1 MNEQGYETLKR
12 FGEKVNKLSP
22 SERKKIEKMVG
33 EHKTFI
39 GAAWVYFNTLKTPT
53 PTLKT
58 PTPTLKTPTPKTP
71 TLKTP
76 TLKTPTLKTL
86 KAKSTAT
93 KEGKLTPYVKELEP
107 GIRTIHFKKL

>member
-53 PTLKT
+53 PK
-58 PTPTLKTPTPKTP
+58 TPTLKTPTPKTP

-76 TLKTPTLKTL
+76 TLKTPKT
-86 KAKSTAT
+86 KSTAT

-107 GIRTIHFKKL
+107 GIKTIHFKKL